1 MTSIRGF
8 IEETVLPTSQS
19 GKQRRS
25 SGCPCDAAKEASPEA
40 PKPVPE
46 GSPCPP
52 PRLPAVQGRAA
63 FSLQGG
69 INPQVTS
76 ICFQKN
82 IFPPLTVIMK
92 QTKQNVS
99 LMTSLHS
106 QPASFFLFFWKGRLG
121 GPPARGLCD
130 TFKKI
135 LKPLNSSPP
144 HLRRLFGRLAGRG
157 LLVFLY

>member
-1 MTSIRGF
+1 MGVPAT
-8 IEETVLPTSQS
+8 LL
-19 GKQRRS
+19 RR
-25 SGCPCDAAKEASPEA
+25 PA
-40 PKPVPE
+40 PKPRSPSLKEVPV
-46 GSPCPP
+46 PT